1 MCGNEWKLNAALWIM
16 GDMLKE
22 IPWPKIKNFLGC
34 ICVLGDCVR
43 FEERGWEVDILK
55 LMEIMAAA

>member
-34 ICVLGDCVR
+34 ICVLGC
-43 FEERGWEVDILK
+43 GLEVDILK
-55 LMEIMAAA
+55 LTKGR

>member
-1 MCGNEWKLNAALWIM
+1 M

-34 ICVLGDCVR
+34 IFVLGDCVR

-55 LMEIMAAA
+55 LMGRMAAL